1 MAALAAEALCLTS
14 LMGSFP
20 ADVLIPWVPPAS
32 PAFPSQALSLGGV
45 EEVYPSLK
53 NNVEG
58 RAREE
63 KYMCALFRCQIY
75 FIHFFNKYLRVQ

>member
-63 KYMCALFRCQIY
+63 RRRIDFSVAVCAPVGR
-75 FIHFFNKYLRVQ
+75 RV